1 MRLIKALAAL
11 LVSMGLLA
19 GIPALL
25 WFFAGNPIPSWGET
39 VAAFTGPDVGGVF
52 LTATVLPLIGWVAW
66 ASFAIG
72 FVLEIPNQLP
82 ARAERGSRSRP
93 RRKVRVA
100 GFGVQQKAAGVLIGA
115 IIAIGAPAGAFA
127 AEEPSTQVPAVQQV
141 AVTAEETSQDVAEQT
156 QVAEPVYE
164 EREALTD
171 RTVQPGDTLWNI
183 AEDELGSGERFG
195 EIAAASADVVQAD
208 GQRLTDP
215 DLIQPG
221 WTVKVPHVER
231 VEVSAPAS
239 VPEESPAPAEN
250 PAPVVEAPAEE
261 SAGGAGGGAVAQ
273 EEAQSA
279 QEEQSQSAGRASQ
292 SGAEGSVAAG
302 EVESVDESESW
313 GVFNVATLGGIGGVL
328 AAGLLGLLGW
338 RRVMQRRRRKPGQRM
353 ALPETLGELELEMRA
368 VEDPGGQEHLDTV
381 LRHFALWAQSSGSPV
396 SVPPMVR
403 IDAAEVSLYFTEGAV
418 QLPEPFVAA
427 SEDGL
432 VWSMTRATIPPL
444 EDVPSAPMPA
454 LIALGRDENDGSIYV
469 DLEQVGAL
477 NIVSEREDLR
487 ISSLSALAIELAVN
501 SWSEDVRVLMVGSA
515 ANVPGSLGTGRI
527 EQVEDVDTLMRNL
540 RVQAAAAEQVLAEMG
555 VDSPEQARLLNDDAE
570 GWAPEVIVLTEP
582 LEEEVMTELGELVAR
597 IPRIGIAAIANGHLA
612 GDWTFTLE
620 DEASAA
626 LAIPAWGVSIPVIP
640 QLVTSAEAQQLEDI
654 FDTATNHEATGD
666 EAPAEIS
673 IEQIP
678 TLAPDTDAYL
688 TEVRATDSDVLPADD
703 EQGSTAAET
712 VAAEPI
718 AETTEAVTAAADVV
732 GLDDDELYIRVL
744 GTPKVVGA
752 RGSLPMDEKNAK
764 ASRHAMKYGT
774 ELAALLAL
782 SDGLSSHEL
791 SAAMWPGLVTEGK
804 KANSRRNG
812 LVSKLRHWL
821 GTNEEGQEYL
831 PKKIDLYRIAAR
843 TDWDVFCDLA
853 GEDVHQASTE
863 QLVAALELVQGQ
875 PISGIADK
883 RYVWADTVRQTMICK
898 IGDVAHEVAA
908 RALESGDPR
917 RARHAA
923 SVGLTVD
930 PISEVHWRNA
940 MRAEYQI
947 GDSEG
952 VERLITQLEDHLTS
966 VDEGYEPDA
975 ETQALIDE
983 LHNRSTRLAA

>member
-25 WFFAGNPIPSWGET
+25 WFFAGNPVPSWADT

-52 LTATVLPLIGWVAW
+52 LTGTVLPLIGWVAW
-66 ASFAIG
+66 ASFAIA

-82 ARAERGSRSRP
+82 ERSVRGSRSRQ
-93 RRKVRVA
+93 RRKVRVT
-100 GFGVQQKAAGVLIGA
+100 GLGVQQKAAGVLIGA
-115 IIAIGAPAGAFA
+115 IVAIGAPAGAFA
-127 AEEPSTQVPAVQQV
+127 AEEPSAPAAPAVQQI
-141 AVTAEETSQDVAEQT
+141 AVTAQEAPQGTAEETPSS
-156 QVAEPVYE
+156 EPVYE
-164 EREALTD
+164 EREVLTD
-171 RTVQPGDTLWNI
+171 RTVQAGDTLWNI
-183 AEDELGSGERFG
+183 AEDELGSGERFT

-208 GQRLTDP
+208 GQRLVDP
-215 DLIQPG
+215 NLIQPG

-231 VEVSAPAS
+231 VDVSVPAPAS
-239 VPEESPAPAEN
+239 VPEESPVPAEE
-250 PAPVVEAPAEE
+250 PAPVEEAPVGE
-261 SAGGAGGGAVAQ
+261 SAGGSGGGVAVQ
-273 EEAQSA
+273 EVPPSS
-279 QEEQSQSAGRASQ
+279 EEQSTGQGAPSR
-292 SGAEGSVAAG
+292 AEGAGAVG
-302 EVESVDESESW
+302 EVEGVDESESW

-353 ALPETLGELELEMRA
+353 ALPETPGELELEMRA

-396 SVPPMVR
+396 SVPAMVR
-403 IDAAEVSLYFTEGAV
+403 IDATEVSLYFTEGAV

-432 VWSMTRATIPPL
+432 VWSMSRATLPPL
-444 EDVPSAPMPA
+444 EDVPSAPLPA

-487 ISSLSALAIELAVN
+487 VASLSALAIELAVN
-501 SWSEDVRVLMVGSA
+501 TWSEDVRVLMVGSA

-527 EQVEDVDTLMRNL
+527 EQVEDVDALMRNL
-540 RVQAAAAEQVLAEMG
+540 RVQASAAEQVLAEMG
-555 VDSPEQARLLNDDAE
+555 VDSPEQARLLNDEAE

-582 LEEEVMTELGELVAR
+582 LEDAVMTELGELVAR
-597 IPRIGIAAIANGHLA
+597 IPRIGIAAISNGRLS

-620 DEASAA
+620 DEDSAA
-626 LAIPAWGVSIPVIP
+626 LLIPAWGVSIPVIP
-640 QLVTSAEAQQLEDI
+640 QLVTVAEAQQLEEI

-666 EAPAEIS
+666 DAPAEIS
-673 IEQIP
+673 LEEIP
-678 TLAPDTDAYL
+678 TVEDSTVAYL
-688 TEVRATDSDVLPADD
+688 TEVDA
-703 EQGSTAAET
+703 
-712 VAAEPI
+712 
-718 AETTEAVTAAADVV
+718 AAADVV
-732 GLDDDELYIRVL
+732 FEEGEQHENASVDTPATAELEETSEPAPPVAGLEDDELYIRVL
-744 GTPKVVGA
+744 GTPKVIGA

-782 SDGLSSHEL
+782 SEGLSAHEL

-821 GTNEEGQEYL
+821 GTNEQGEEYL
-831 PKKIDLYRIAAR
+831 PKKVDLYRILVR

-853 GEDVHQASTE
+853 GDDVHQASTE
-863 QLVAALELVQGQ
+863 QLVAALDLVQGQ
-875 PISGIADK
+875 PISGVADK

-898 IGDVAHEVAA
+898 IGDVAHEIAA

-947 GDSEG
+947 GDIEA

-975 ETQALIDE
+975 QTQALIDE
-983 LHNRSTRLAA
+983 LHSRPTGLAA